1 MHILRCSSLRQWR
14 EEYVPLSGVIVD
26 FERHHD
32 APFRVS
38 FNLPIDLPGILEC
51 RFSPGM
57 CVRTSK
63 HIQDGNDWFKLMIA
77 KTDGTY
83 HEQLGRQLQLDH
95 GEATLVRSDEPSRN
109 GSPAGF
115 EGIAVA
121 VPPAEFEARCIRP
134 DDAVMRRVS
143 PQREALRLLYSY
155 LRSLGKGGV
164 DRAVDFGVPTVT
176 REVVRRHILDLT
188 ALAVSWQG
196 VVGESDLGSVAEARL
211 RAAHDY
217 IAAHFGDPG
226 LTIERVARSQNISA
240 RYLRQLMEASGRSYI
255 SVVNELRLQ
264 KAFSALSADDQ
275 DGRKILDFAMEAG
288 FSDISHFNRLF
299 RARFGDTPSG
309 VRGQKRRP
317 R

>member
-1 MHILRCSSLRQWR
+1 
-14 EEYVPLSGVIVD
+14 
-26 FERHHD
+26 
-32 APFRVS
+32 
-38 FNLPIDLPGILEC
+38 
-51 RFSPGM
+51 
-57 CVRTSK
+57 
-63 HIQDGNDWFKLMIA
+63 
-77 KTDGTY
+77 
-83 HEQLGRQLQLDH
+83 
-95 GEATLVRSDEPSRN
+95 LVRSDEPSRN
-109 GSPAGF
+109 GSPTGF
-115 EGIAVA
+115 QGIAVA

-155 LRSLGKGGV
+155 LRSLGKGGI
-164 DRAVDFGVPTVT
+164 DRAVGFGIPTAT
-176 REVVRRHILDLT
+176 RDTVRRQILDLT

-226 LTIERVARSQNISA
+226 LTIEKVARSQNISA

-264 KAFSALSADDQ
+264 KVFAALSTAGSNDCT
-275 DGRKILDFAMEAG
+275 ILEVAMTAG
-288 FSDISHFNRLF
+288 FTDISHFNRLF

-309 VRGQKRRP
+309 IRGKSR
-317 R
+317 